1 MFIFLKPFLSIQQIK
16 HLFRE
21 KKLRILATYNKV
33 TKLYGFFFQ
42 LLCGVIF
49 RVGKN
54 SERFL
59 HFIL

>member
-21 KKLRILATYNKV
+21 KKSYESWQHT

-49 RVGKN
+49 CVGKN